1 MFVTVIQVR
10 RGRSQWLIMSQSKFP
25 LTQFP
30 LINIQLCVKRVIF
43 LIYKWLRCKYFDI
56 RPCTWWKYAGNA
68 TLHTIKERNKK
79 LTKKF
84 LVQRARDV
92 CAYYRVY
99 SNYLETHVLNAENTV
114 SVHDRQL
121 Y

>member
-1 MFVTVIQVR
+1 M
-10 RGRSQWLIMSQSKFP
+10 
-25 LTQFP
+25 
-30 LINIQLCVKRVIF
+30 IF
-43 LIYKWLRCKYFDI
+43 LSYKWLRCKYFDI
-56 RPCTWWKYAGNA
+56 RPRTWWKYAGNA

-121 Y
+121 YLIQYMYNAKQTNFTVKKCFNDWLGS